1 MGIYRQLLTENVD
14 YNNDNLFMEM
24 TFTDPKIDRQFS
36 LTRSQ
41 LMNLV
46 EFYKDYNVNEYV
58 LNEALANK
66 KKFLSLDDLRVKL
79 GIETK
84 PFEKFIKNKML
95 PVFKDYLKYG
105 IYDDNKLKAES
116 FSINI
121 KSFGKMLK
129 WIDYAGLKF
138 KIFGDQEVDMTDFT
152 KSVYM
157 TFIVA
162 GVNTMV
168 YFVLIPLL
176 GPLGSEIILDIIAAP
191 YIEEFAKQIAADQGF
206 GNTFVKVFN
215 FIESGMLYVP
225 RMLSNGVSLPI
236 AIGVRM
242 GPIAMHE
249 INQIVHNMSK
259 DPEVM
264 KALNLT
270 NSKEDQERL
279 QYIAQFLTVS
289 IHRMWNIFAVII
301 SLAGK

>member
-14 YNNDNLFMEM
+14 YNDDNLFMEM
-24 TFTDPKIDRQFS
+24 TFTDPKVDKKFALS
-36 LTRSQ
+36 RSQ

-46 EFYKDYNVNEYV
+46 EFYKDYNVNQYV
-58 LNEALANK
+58 LSEALANK
-66 KKFLSLDDLRVKL
+66 KKFLSLDDLKVKL

-84 PFEKFIKNKML
+84 PFEKIIKNKML
-95 PVFKDYLKYG
+95 PVFKDYLRSF
-105 IYDDNKLKAES
+105 DNKFEAES
-116 FSINI
+116 FSMNI

-138 KIFGDQEVDMTDFT
+138 KIFGDQEVDMTDFV

-168 YFVLIPLL
+168 HFTLLPLL
-176 GPLGSEIILDIIAAP
+176 GPLGSSLMISIIVAP
-191 YIEEFAKQIAADQGF
+191 YVEEFAKQIAADQGF

-215 FIESGMLYVP
+215 FVESGLLYVP
-225 RMLSNGVSLPI
+225 RIVSRGVPLPI

-242 GPIAMHE
+242 GPIAAHE
-249 INQIVHNMSK
+249 VLQIIHNMSK

-279 QYIAQFLTVS
+279 QYIAQLLAVD
-289 IHRMWNIFAVII
+289 IHRAWNIFAAILL
-301 SLAGK
+301 LASI